1 MQSHRQDWCYLVIF
15 CDMFKSIKSLRFW
28 SLLLCATS
36 VLPIAYFVY
45 QNWIFSRWAKERV
58 STGGFVCGTG
68 MFALLALCA
77 VVTCV
82 TACAASGLGFVG
94 YLRSE
99 KPRSKIR
106 LLEITT
112 VATYAAAAFVLT
124 GGLLL
129 G

>member
-1 MQSHRQDWCYLVIF
+1 
-15 CDMFKSIKSLRFW
+15 MFKSIKSFRFW
-28 SLLLCATS
+28 SLLLCAMS
-36 VLPIAYFVY
+36 VFPIAYFMY
-45 QNWIFSRWAKERV
+45 QNWLFSQWAKERV
-58 STGGFVCGTG
+58 SAGGFVCGTG

-82 TACAASGLGFVG
+82 TSGAASLLGLMG
-94 YLRSE
+94 YVRSE

-106 LLEITT
+106 LLETTT